1 MCNFFTP
8 TTRRCC
14 HDFRLYMPWIGV
26 QPSSKCNLFKLQA
39 RRNPCW
45 VSLSKSCQ
53 HALCLCGW
61 TLVHTFGEGCVNGNL
76 PLAQI
81 LAPGSFPKHV
91 LKQLMTAE
99 NHQALRLATQPAQP
113 HSSWVAPPGCISV
126 PENLCILGWRRCSVW
141 PPNRSS
147 MLRFCSMLCIC
158 IIYFYVYSHEWHW
171 HGDSTLTLKEDI
183 ESFATLVTLK
193 QSSTTPTLHTTIHGH
208 PNRLRRLMHLP
219 WLQQSL
225 HPSSIQLVTE
235 TTWNWR
241 LKVVPQKKFAESL
254 RVSWAN
260 NCQFFTLT
268 TE

>member
-1 MCNFFTP
+1 MCNFFAP

-126 PENLCILGWRRCSVW
+126 PENLCILGWTRCSVW

-147 MLRFCSMLCIC
+147 VLRFCSMLCIC
-158 IIYFYVYSHEWHW
+158 IIYVYSHEWHW
-171 HGDSTLTLKEDI
+171 HGDSTLTLKEGI
-183 ESFATLVTLK
+183 ESFATFVTLK
-193 QSSTTPTLHTTIHGH
+193 QSSTTPTLHTTIMDI
-208 PNRLRRLMHLP
+208 P
-219 WLQQSL
+219 
-225 HPSSIQLVTE
+225 TD
-235 TTWNWR
+235 
-241 LKVVPQKKFAESL
+241 
-254 RVSWAN
+254 
-260 NCQFFTLT
+260 
-268 TE
+268 